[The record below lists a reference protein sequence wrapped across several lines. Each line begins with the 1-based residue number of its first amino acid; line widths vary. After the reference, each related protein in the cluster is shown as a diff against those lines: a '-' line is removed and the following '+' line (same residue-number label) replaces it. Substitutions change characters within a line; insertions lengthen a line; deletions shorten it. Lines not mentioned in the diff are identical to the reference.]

1 VYSKIYICVTL
12 FVVCVCV
19 WWCVCLGSSYVGT
32 CGLYCNNNVKRLTVQ
47 DFEKF
52 QKL

>member
-12 FVVCVCV
+12 FVVCV
-19 WWCVCLGSSYVGT
+19 WCVCLGSSYVGT
-32 CGLYCNNNVKRLTVQ
+32 CGLYCNNNVIKRLTVQ

-52 QKL
+52 